1 VLNKSLKYY
10 LNALKYLVFGLFLV
24 IFISNLSSNT
34 FTKNL
39 EQSAIVCEW
48 DIDADDLV
56 EKDLAFTFA
65 GHDCSFHASLLKT
78 ERFSQGL
85 SVCEGFDITNSFSLH
100 LFRKRCLSLKTLKLF
115 C

>member
-1 VLNKSLKYY
+1 MLNKSLKYY
-10 LNALKYLVFGLFLV
+10 FDGFKYIVFGLFLM

-48 DIDADDLV
+48 DIDADDLI
-56 EKDLAFTFA
+56 EKDSTFTFTS
-65 GHDCSFHASLLKT
+65 HDCSFMSSLLKT

-100 LFRKRCLSLKTLKLF
+100 LFRKRCLSLRTLKLF